1 MGLKYNAA
9 CNICLKYYHI
19 PFLSLEKIGPLPLSL
34 LLALSFVSVTA
45 SFQVLSLCSLNSL
58 SNVLHHIPFLSL
70 EKIGPLPLSL
80 LLALSCVSVAASFQ
94 VLSLCSLNSLSNVLH
109 HILCSLIVVYL
120 FGLIITC
127 LNNVHKYFLLKFLS
141 FNQPHHIL
149 TLEQSSAG
157 GGENSIDSCIYVY
170 NGTKVGQ
177 VTIMCINISMH
188 LLHTVLY
195 TFPIWC

>member
-1 MGLKYNAA
+1 MHDILDIQWDWNITLLVTSVGNITTFSSSLGEDRATPSQSPA
-9 CNICLKYYHI
+9 CAFLCICGCFI
-19 PFLSLEKIGPLPLSL
+19 PGSKPD
-34 LLALSFVSVTA
+34 
-45 SFQVLSLCSLNSL
+45 
-58 SNVLHHIPFLSL
+58 
-70 EKIGPLPLSL
+70 
-80 LLALSCVSVAASFQ
+80 
-94 VLSLCSLNSLSNVLH
+94 CSLNSLSNVLH

-127 LNNVHKYFLLKFLS
+127 LNNIHKYFLLKFLS

-195 TFPIWC
+195 TFPMGLIRRNCSTIKSVFWWWSFPLFSWP

>member
-34 LLALSFVSVTA
+34 LLALSCVSVT
-45 SFQVLSLCSLNSL
+45 
-58 SNVLHHIPFLSL
+58 
-70 EKIGPLPLSL
+70 
-80 LLALSCVSVAASFQ
+80 ASFQ

-177 VTIMCINISMH
+177 LTIMCINISMH

-195 TFPIWC
+195 TFPMVLIRRNCSTIKSIFWWWSFPLFSWP